1 MTRSHLTRSLLNLTE
16 LTTIFSMKR
25 AQQNNTWTW
34 NSTVRTLN
42 FDFSTLS
49 YTGRRSSSFSF
60 PHEDAFTAATD
71 RYFRI
76 TRITN
81 TYCMN
86 SHIFV
91 VWNETSLYS
100 EPTFLFIWHR
110 IKFCSSNNSSIFFK
124 VQNWRL
130 AIPNYGKFLHILQ
143 KTLVSHKITK
153 NFVPFLI

>member
-1 MTRSHLTRSLLNLTE
+1 MTRSHLTRSLPNLTE
-16 LTTIFSMKR
+16 LTTIFSMKK
-25 AQQNNTWTW
+25 AQKNNTWTW

-49 YTGRRSSSFSF
+49 YTGRRSSSFSARK
-60 PHEDAFTAATD
+60 HLIAATD

-86 SHIFV
+86 NHIFV

-130 AIPNYGKFLHILQ
+130 AIPKYGKYF
-143 KTLVSHKITK
+143 TYTSK
-153 NFVPFLI
+153 NSS

>member
-1 MTRSHLTRSLLNLTE
+1 MTRSHLTRSLPNLTE
-16 LTTIFSMKR
+16 LTTIFSMKK
-25 AQQNNTWTW
+25 AQKNKT
-34 NSTVRTLN
+34 SIFLHFPTLEEEVQV
-42 FDFSTLS
+42 
-49 YTGRRSSSFSF
+49 F
-60 PHEDAFTAATD
+60 PHENAFIAATD

-86 SHIFV
+86 NHIFV

-130 AIPNYGKFLHILQ
+130 AIPKYGKFF
-143 KTLVSHKITK
+143 TYTSK
-153 NFVPFLI
+153 NSS